1 MIININDIN
10 KLIKVINRYISKYN
24 MEVYRQNNIL
34 TFKSKYLNN
43 IEINDDFLNFLN
55 IKFKKYNLILYKYK
69 KCYIL
74 RSV

>member
-43 IEINDDFLNFLN
+43 IEIN
-55 IKFKKYNLILYKYK
+55 
-69 KCYIL
+69 
-74 RSV
+74 